1 VSRPLRILYP
11 GAHYHLMARGKAGE
25 RCYRNDAD
33 RLLFLELL
41 EHVVERFA
49 WRLYAYCLMSNQS
62 RRSPIE
68 GTHDISQFLIPMPC
82 TVVVRSETPRY
93 FGWERL
99 LRTRPLALKVR
110 GGKSGM
116 GRASPL
122 PTSSARLQ
130 FPTHLAE

>member
-11 GAHYHLMARGKAGE
+11 GAHYHLMARGNAGE

-68 GTHDISQFLIPMPC
+68 GTHDISH
-82 TVVVRSETPRY
+82 S
-93 FGWERL
+93 
-99 LRTRPLALKVR
+99 
-110 GGKSGM
+110 
-116 GRASPL
+116 
-122 PTSSARLQ
+122 
-130 FPTHLAE
+130 